1 MTEYSKISNKSHTHQ
16 KRHIKPKIT
25 KDEHPQIQ
33 HYTFQITTTQNQ
45 MHEKKS
51 SISNGHTHTK
61 KIKKTKKNS
70 SIISRRAHT
79 HKENQPHSHME
90 NEVNR
95 PTGRLRKKAKNT
107 HTQKNTHT
115 ERDTE
120 IKQKESSST
129 KKPKKG
135 NSRSKKCRSTKNPN
149 ISYK

>member
-1 MTEYSKISNKSHTHQ
+1 MDTRQKEETKKTHRER
-16 KRHIKPKIT
+16 KKKKH
-25 KDEHPQIQ
+25 
-33 HYTFQITTTQNQ
+33 TQNQ

-51 SISNGHTHTK
+51 SISSGHTHTK

-79 HKENQPHSHME
+79 HTKKTNHTHTWKMKS
-90 NEVNR
+90 
-95 PTGRLRKKAKNT
+95 TGQLGGLEKKGKKYTHRKT
-107 HTQKNTHT
+107 HTQ
-115 ERDTE
+115 RDTE